1 MPPVPSLP
9 EESFEGDDSME
20 ELKLWKEKIRRCTD
34 AYLNLFEGLE
44 ITIPEKGYLAGFH
57 KPFFRKESW
66 EIPVS
71 YTHLDVYKRQI

>member
-1 MPPVPSLP
+1 
-9 EESFEGDDSME
+9 ME

-66 EIPVS
+66 EILS
-71 YTHLDVYKRQI
+71 EA